1 MSKVGLRLHADEEH
15 WIPLSDL
22 MTGLMFLFLLIALAY
37 MVQVEVQAH
46 KAKQVA
52 VIYEQTRLRLYQDLY
67 REFHSDL
74 RRWDADLYKDTL
86 SIRFKEP
93 DVLFKTG
100 SDTLQ
105 PKFAAILDSFFPRY
119 VRILTAPGYR
129 NSVTE
134 VRIEGYTST
143 IWHSGASPQEA
154 YIGNMALS
162 QSRTRSV
169 LNYVLAMPK
178 MQRYWPW
185 LRERVT
191 ANGLSFSHLIVNP
204 NQSENQG
211 ASQRVEFRVITDAD
225 AQIKKVLE
233 LPQ

>member
-1 MSKVGLRLHADEEH
+1 MSKLGLRLHADEEH
-15 WIPLSDL
+15 WIPLADL

-37 MVQVEVQAH
+37 MVQVELQAH
-46 KAKQVA
+46 RAKQVA
-52 VIYEQTRLRLYQDLY
+52 VIYEQTRMRLYQDLY
-67 REFHSDL
+67 REFHNDL
-74 RRWDADLYKDTL
+74 HRWHADLYRDTL

-93 DVLFKTG
+93 DVLFPTG
-100 SDTLQ
+100 SNSLQ

-119 VRILTAPGYR
+119 VRILTSPAYH
-129 NSVTE
+129 NSITE

-143 IWHSGASPQEA
+143 IWHSGASVQEA
-154 YIGNMALS
+154 YIDNMELS

-169 LNYVLAMPK
+169 LNYVLAMRK
-178 MQRYWPW
+178 MQPYWPW

-191 ANGLSFSHLIVNP
+191 ANGLSSSHLILKSDR
-204 NQSENQG
+204 SEDQG